1 MLDAKLIP
9 LHGHTAGHCGVAYRE
24 NGKWS
29 LHAGDSY
36 FDHKMNFLAH
46 APGLPLEIAFQTD
59 YANRVATLAKLRELR
74 LAHSEEIQMFCTHDQ
89 SEYISWTEER
99 GQPDSLILY
108 RE

>member
-9 LHGHTAGHCGVAYRE
+9 LHGHTTGHCGVAYRE